1 MKKLLLFLGALAL
14 QAQSVTLSDTLT
26 SAVGGAA
33 YTGRITVTLS
43 APGSSQPLYYSTTS
57 LGGWQY
63 ILCVGVTGSDCSATT
78 AAGVV
83 TIPLYANST
92 ITPAGTSYAARY
104 TPAKGAAWSET
115 WTVEPGDTKLYQV
128 RSTTVPSPTVMF
140 QPSQLTAG
148 GASNGNCLVFDGT
161 VWEPAACASGGGS
174 GTVTSVA
181 VTVPSILSVT
191 GSPITT
197 SGTLALSLAT
207 QTANQVF
214 AGPTSG
220 GAATPAFRALVSA
233 DIPANAANT
242 SGNAATATALAANG
256 TNCTAGSYPLGVDA
270 SGNAEGCT
278 VASGGGGTVSSVSVT
293 TANGVSGSVANA
305 TTTPAITLTLGA
317 ITPTTIVASGAISG
331 SNLSGTNTGDQT
343 TITGNAGTA
352 TALAANGANCSAGQ
366 FPLGVDASGAA
377 ETCTALP
384 TTIAGTANQITASAS
399 TGAITLSIPTSPTL
413 PGTTTGTF
421 SGNLTGNVTGNVS
434 GSSGSTT
441 GNAATATALAA
452 NGANCSAGQFPLGVN
467 ASGAAESCTAL
478 PTTIAGTANE
488 ISVSASTG
496 AVTLSLPSTV
506 NLTSKTF
513 RVPNSTTLPATCT
526 VGDAYMD
533 TDATT
538 GARWYLCESTNTW
551 VVQGAASG
559 GSVLR
564 TTYASLPACGGSNT
578 NYQYVLTD
586 SIYSAHCNGSSYAY
600 WSGQKYI
607 PTLPWS
613 NGTTF
618 GTGATVT
625 ATTGSVLFDA
635 GSPTGGDSIRAA
647 IKAIPTAPYTII
659 LDFDMSQA
667 GAVGSSSCG
676 LVITDGTTAAS
687 NKVITLMQSY
697 IGLNMT
703 KLTNATTW
711 NSNYIAYAQATSRNK
726 FSLRLVDDN
735 TNRTWSTSTDRINWT
750 QVSQHSRTD
759 FLTASHYGY
768 GCNMTGVSG
777 YVTMVVEGLYA
788 Q

>member
-1 MKKLLLFLGALAL
+1 MKKILLFLGALAAY
-14 QAQSVTLSDTLT
+14 AQQVTLSDTLT
-26 SAVGGAA
+26 GAVGGGA

-43 APGSSQPLYYSTTS
+43 LPGNASPLYYSTTS

-63 ILCVGVTGSDCSATT
+63 VLCVGVTGSDCSATT

-115 WTVEPGDTKLYQV
+115 WTVEASDTKLYQV

-148 GASNGNCLVFDGT
+148 GASNGSCLVYDGT
-161 VWEPAACASGGGS
+161 TWEPGSCSSGS

-207 QTANQVF
+207 QAANQVF

-220 GAATPAFRALVSA
+220 GAATPTFRALVSA

-256 TNCTAGSYPLGVDA
+256 
-270 SGNAEGCT
+270 
-278 VASGGGGTVSSVSVT
+278 
-293 TANGVSGSVANA
+293 
-305 TTTPAITLTLGA
+305 
-317 ITPTTIVASGAISG
+317 
-331 SNLSGTNTGDQT
+331 
-343 TITGNAGTA
+343 
-352 TALAANGANCSAGQ
+352 ANCSAGS
-366 FPLGVDASGAA
+366 FPLGVDASGAS

-384 TTIAGTANQITASAS
+384 TTIS
-399 TGAITLSIPTSPTL
+399 
-413 PGTTTGTF
+413 
-421 SGNLTGNVTGNVS
+421 
-434 GSSGSTT
+434 
-441 GNAATATALAA
+441 
-452 NGANCSAGQFPLGVN
+452 
-467 ASGAAESCTAL
+467 
-478 PTTIAGTANE
+478 GTANE
-488 ISVSASTG
+488 ITASASTG

-506 NLTSKTF
+506 NLSSKTL
-513 RVPNSTTLPATCT
+513 RVPNGTFLPGGCT

-538 GARWYLCESTNTW
+538 GSRWYLCESTNTW

-586 SIYSAHCNGSSYAY
+586 SIYSAHCNGTSYAY

-726 FSLRLVDDN
+726 FSIRLVDDN
-735 TNRTWSTSTDRINWT
+735 TNRTWSISTDRINWT
-750 QVSQHSRTD
+750 QVSQQSRTD

>member
-1 MKKLLLFLGALAL
+1 MAGSLPGVGAVAVAKDNMKTTIKLCAVLLSAMGISYG
-14 QAQSVTLSDTLT
+14 QTVSLSDTLT
-26 SAVGGAA
+26 NAVGGGSF
-33 YTGRITVTLS
+33 TGRVTVTLN
-43 APGSSQPLYYSTTS
+43 APGNASPLYYSTTS
-57 LGGWQY
+57 LTGWQAVY
-63 ILCVGVTGSDCSATT
+63 CIGVTGADCTTT
-78 AAGVV
+78 ASAG
-83 TIPLYANST
+83 TFAATLYANST
-92 ITPAGTSYAARY
+92 ITPAGTSYSARFQ
-104 TPAKGAAWSET
+104 PAKGAAWSEV
-115 WTVEPGDTKLYQV
+115 WTVEAADTKLYQI
-128 RSTTVPSPTVMF
+128 RATTVPSPTVMF

-148 GASNGNCLVFDGT
+148 GASNGSCLVYDGT
-161 VWEPAACASGGGS
+161 TWEPGSCSSGS

-220 GAATPAFRALVSA
+220 AAATPTFRSLVSA
-233 DIPANAANT
+233 DIPTNAANT
-242 SGNAATATALAANG
+242 SGNAGTATALAANPANCSAG
-256 TNCTAGSYPLGVDA
+256 TLPRGVDA
-270 SGNAEGCT
+270 SGAGEGCAA
-278 VASGGGGTVSSVSVT
+278 VALASEVTGTLANSST
-293 TANGVSGSVANA
+293 TATALNTASA
-305 TTTPAITLTLGA
+305 
-317 ITPTTIVASGAISG
+317 IVARDGSGNFAA
-331 SNLSGTNTGDQT
+331 GTITAAL
-343 TITGNAGTA
+343 TGNASTS
-352 TALAANGANCSAGQ
+352 TALAANGANCSAGS
-366 FPLGVDASGAA
+366 FPLGVDAAGAS

-384 TTIAGTANQITASAS
+384 TTIS
-399 TGAITLSIPTSPTL
+399 
-413 PGTTTGTF
+413 
-421 SGNLTGNVTGNVS
+421 
-434 GSSGSTT
+434 
-441 GNAATATALAA
+441 
-452 NGANCSAGQFPLGVN
+452 
-467 ASGAAESCTAL
+467 
-478 PTTIAGTANE
+478 GTANE
-488 ISVSASTG
+488 ITASASTG

-506 NLTSKTF
+506 NLSSKTL
-513 RVPNSTTLPATCT
+513 RVPNGTFLPGGCT
-526 VGDAYMD
+526 VGDSYMD
-533 TDATT
+533 TDATS
-538 GARWYLCESTNTW
+538 GSRWYLCESTNTW

-586 SIYSAHCNGSSYAY
+586 SIYSAHCNGTSYAY

-711 NSNYIAYAQATSRNK
+711 SSNYIAYAQATSRNK
-726 FSLRLVDDN
+726 FSIRLVDDN

-750 QVSQHSRTD
+750 QVSQQSRAD

>member
-1 MKKLLLFLGALAL
+1 MKKILLFLGALAAYG
-14 QAQSVTLSDTLT
+14 QTVILSDTLT
-26 SAVGGAA
+26 NAVGGGS
-33 YTGRITVTLS
+33 YTGRVTVTLN
-43 APGSSQPLYYSTTS
+43 APGNASPLYYSTTS
-57 LGGWQY
+57 LTGWQAVY
-63 ILCVGVTGSDCSATT
+63 CLGVTGADCTTTTSAGTF
-78 AAGVV
+78 AA
-83 TIPLYANST
+83 TLYANST
-92 ITPAGTSYAARY
+92 ITPAGTSYAARFQ
-104 TPAKGAAWSET
+104 PAKGAAWSEV
-115 WTVEPGDTKLYQV
+115 WTVEASDTKLYQV
-128 RSTTVPSPTVMF
+128 RATAVPSPTVMF

-148 GASNGNCLVFDGT
+148 GASNGSCLVYDGT
-161 VWEPAACASGGGS
+161 TWEPGSCSSGS

-181 VTVPSILSVT
+181 ATVPSILAVT

-197 SGTLALSLAT
+197 SGTLAISLAT

-220 GAATPAFRALVSA
+220 GAATPTFRALASA

-317 ITPTTIVASGAISG
+317 ITPSSVAAVGTVTG

-352 TALAANGANCSAGQ
+352 TALAANGANCSAGN
-366 FPLGVDASGAA
+366 FPLGVDASGAS

-384 TTIAGTANQITASAS
+384 TTIS
-399 TGAITLSIPTSPTL
+399 
-413 PGTTTGTF
+413 
-421 SGNLTGNVTGNVS
+421 
-434 GSSGSTT
+434 
-441 GNAATATALAA
+441 
-452 NGANCSAGQFPLGVN
+452 
-467 ASGAAESCTAL
+467 
-478 PTTIAGTANE
+478 GTANE
-488 ISVSASTG
+488 ITASASTG

-506 NLTSKTF
+506 NLSSKTL
-513 RVPNSTTLPATCT
+513 RVPNGIFLPGACT
-526 VGDAYMD
+526 VGDSYMD

-538 GARWYLCESTNTW
+538 GSRWYLCESTNTW

-586 SIYSAHCNGSSYAY
+586 SIYSAHCNGTSYSY

-726 FSLRLVDDN
+726 FSIRLVDDN

-750 QVSQHSRTD
+750 QVSQQSRTD